1 MSLAGKNKA
10 VIALELRENL
20 CTQVPGARFSV
31 QVQGFSQY
39 RTRPHCL
46 EGLFTLGAR
55 APVPG
60 YRHKMVLCS
69 HLRVP
74 DKWLCTLFSP
84 FRPVIFHFE
93 TWT

>member
-46 EGLFTLGAR
+46 EALFTLGAR

-69 HLRVP
+69 HLGVP
-74 DKWLCTLFSP
+74 DK
-84 FRPVIFHFE
+84 
-93 TWT
+93 

>member
-20 CTQVPGARFSV
+20 CTQVPGARFSA

-46 EGLFTLGAR
+46 EGLFTLDAR

-74 DKWLCTLFSP
+74 DK
-84 FRPVIFHFE
+84 
-93 TWT
+93 